1 MAQLPV
7 RSLLVTLREQLN
19 VRPATPE
26 DVETLT
32 EFGLAMAWETER
44 RALDRSR
51 LRQGIQ
57 SVIEQSERGL
67 YFVATLRQEEQADTV
82 TVGQLLIT
90 YEWSDWRNA
99 QFWWIQSVFVHPTW
113 RRKGIYRRMHQ
124 TITDLAHRRA
134 DVCGIRLY
142 VEENN
147 RMAKHVYGR
156 VGLVP
161 SHYEVYEKDFVL
173 PPIESGRNTR

>member
-1 MAQLPV
+1 MTSADQV
-7 RSLLVTLREQLN
+7 S
-19 VRPATPE
+19 VRPAIPE
-26 DVETLT
+26 DLGILT
-32 EFGLAMAWETER
+32 EFSLAMAWETER

-51 LRQGIQ
+51 LQLGIQ

-67 YFVATLRQEEQADTV
+67 YFVANLRQQEQADTV

-99 QFWWIQSVFVHPTW
+99 QFWWIQSVFVHPMW

-124 TITDLAHRRA
+124 TITDIAHTRA

-142 VEENN
+142 VEANN
-147 RMAKHVYGR
+147 RMAKHVYQR

-173 PPIESGRNTR
+173 PPIDNTPNTP